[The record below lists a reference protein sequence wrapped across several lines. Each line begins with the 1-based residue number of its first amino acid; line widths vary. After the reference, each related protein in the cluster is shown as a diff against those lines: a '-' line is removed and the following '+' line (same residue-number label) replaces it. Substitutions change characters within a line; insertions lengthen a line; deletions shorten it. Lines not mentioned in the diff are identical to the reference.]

1 MSYRAS
7 NTGPDRYHEQLIQ
20 DIKAGNTPRQKR
32 QAFNDKALMVGIQA
46 AIAGMGYG
54 IQGDQS
60 RKLQDEQAKSGV
72 MRQAIANATKQDAAM
87 RTAPSVPNAPAAMHV
102 DQDEYGLQKDPSLA
116 GAQAL
121 PSYAD
126 QMDGAVKASQANQ
139 KLNSAAAG
147 ASIGG
152 VRPPG
157 GLDDTHN
164 DSELRA
170 GDIMTGQSIMKDA
183 GAGGG
188 MQQSLRRTIR

>member
-1 MSYRAS
+1 MARYAMQRSEEAARAAA
-7 NTGPDRYHEQLIQ
+7 TLR
-20 DIKAGNTPRQKR
+20 AGGSRSQQNSALK
-32 QAFNDKALMVGIQA
+32 DKAIFAGIQA
-46 AIAGMGYG
+46 GIGAVGHVMQAGESGSLQEEQRKRGIMEKAI
-54 IQGDQS
+54 Q
-60 RKLQDEQAKSGV
+60 
-72 MRQAIANATKQDAAM
+72 NATKQDAAM
-87 RTAPSVPNAPAAMHV
+87 RSAPSIPNAPPPMHV
-102 DQDEYGLQKDPSLA
+102 DQDEYGLQKSPSLA

>member
-7 NTGPDRYHEQLIQ
+7 NTGPSPYYQQLIHDLRNGQ
-20 DIKAGNTPRQKR
+20 TSGQKR
-32 QAFNDKALMVGIQA
+32 RAFNDKVGWTVLQAGIGALGHTIE
-46 AIAGMGYG
+46 AGE
-54 IQGDQS
+54 S
-60 RKLQDEQAKSGV
+60 TKLQGEQSKRDV

-87 RTAPSVPNAPAAMHV
+87 RSAPRVPNAPPKE
-102 DQDEYGLQKDPSLA
+102 DFTSDEYGLSQAPLA
-116 GAQAL
+116 KAQAL